1 MNRLIL
7 VVEDE
12 PKLASLLADYLRASS
27 FEPHCLENG
36 MDVVPWVREHR
47 PGLVL
52 HRPYA
57 PGTGRNGD
65 MRRYQDI
72 LHGTHNN
79 GNGPDRGDR
88 PLLGLEIGADDYI
101 CKPFSPREVVAR
113 VKAVLRRT
121 QGGQTLEASGLTL
134 DEHRWRATLNGRDL
148 GLTAVEFKLL
158 QFLAA
163 NPGRI
168 FGRQQLM
175 DRIYP
180 DERVVSE
187 RTIDSH
193 IKKLRKK
200 LQTADPKANLI
211 HAVYSVGYKFENA

>member
-1 MNRLIL
+1 
-7 VVEDE
+7 
-12 PKLASLLADYLRASS
+12 
-27 FEPHCLENG
+27 
-36 MDVVPWVREHR
+36 
-47 PGLVL
+47 
-52 HRPYA
+52 
-57 PGTGRNGD
+57 
-65 MRRYQDI
+65 
-72 LHGTHNN
+72 
-79 GNGPDRGDR
+79 
-88 PLLGLEIGADDYI
+88 
-101 CKPFSPREVVAR
+101 
-113 VKAVLRRT
+113 
-121 QGGQTLEASGLTL
+121 
-134 DEHRWRATLNGRDL
+134 
-148 GLTAVEFKLL
+148 VEFKLL

-180 DERVVSE
+180 DERIVSE